1 MTNCKYATNILAYLV
16 IYNEYKIHF
25 SSLIASTAF
34 DCSIGVFML
43 TLTRSALKDTAA
55 WQKAGTALPQFDIEL
70 MKKNTAESPEWIHFG
85 AGNIF
90 RGFIAPLQQKLLDK
104 NLAKTGIIA
113 ADTFDGEIIDKIYK
127 PFDNLALLV
136 TMCANG
142 SLEKSVIASA
152 AEAYQATPQNKAH
165 WEQLKSIFKSPS
177 LKMVSFTITEK
188 GYALRGM
195 NGEIMPVVQK
205 DLAEGP
211 AAPVHA
217 MSIVTSLML
226 ERFKAGAKPIAL
238 VSMDNCSQNGEKLQS
253 AVLEIAGTW
262 LKNGFV
268 SEEFVSYLKDTSKV
282 AFPWTMI
289 DKITP
294 RPAKNVQEQLE
305 KDGIG
310 GIAPITTTKGTFI
323 APFVNAEKPQYLVIE
338 DTFPAGRPAF
348 ENLKD
353 SGVFLTDRASV
364 SKSERM
370 KVTACLNPLHTAL
383 AVYGCLLG
391 YTSIAK
397 EMQNPLLVSLIK
409 QIGYKEGLPVVEN
422 PGILS
427 PEAFIDEVINGRLVN
442 PNIPD
447 TPQRIATDTS
457 QKIPVRFGETI
468 KAYIEKGKDLNE
480 LKGIPLAIAGWLRY
494 LLAVDSKGQKFE
506 PSSDPMLSEMQE
518 KLKNVKLGDKSTA
531 NGVLGPILANKTLF
545 GTDLTKTPL
554 AAKIEAMFAD
564 LVSDASAVE
573 AVLHKY
579 LN

>member
-1 MTNCKYATNILAYLV
+1 
-16 IYNEYKIHF
+16 
-25 SSLIASTAF
+25 
-34 DCSIGVFML
+34 ML
-43 TLTRSALKDTAA
+43 TLTLSALKDTAA
-55 WQKAGTALPQFDIEL
+55 WQKTGAALPQFNIEL
-70 MKKNTAESPEWIHFG
+70 MKKNTAEAPEWIHFG

-90 RGFIAPLQQKLLDK
+90 RGFIAPLQQKLLDQ

-113 ADTFDGEIIDKIYK
+113 ADTFDGEIIEKIYK

-136 TMCANG
+136 TMCADG

-152 AEAYQATPQNKAH
+152 AEAYQATPQNQADWVRLKA
-165 WEQLKSIFKSPS
+165 IFASPS

-195 NGEIMPVVQK
+195 DGGLIPVVQK
-205 DLAEGP
+205 DFAKGP
-211 AAPVHA
+211 SEPVHA
-217 MSIVTSLML
+217 MSIITALML
-226 ERFKAGAKPIAL
+226 ERFNAGAKPIAL
-238 VSMDNCSQNGEKLQS
+238 VSMDNCSQNGEKLQR
-253 AVLEIAGTW
+253 AVLEIAETW
-262 LKNGFV
+262 LQNGYV
-268 SEEFVSYLKDTSKV
+268 SKDFVSYLKDEKKV

-305 KDGIG
+305 KDGISN
-310 GIAPITTTKGTFI
+310 IAPITTSKGTFI

-391 YTSIAK
+391 YTSIAE
-397 EMQNPLLVSLIK
+397 EMKNPLLVSLIK
-409 QIGYKEGLPVVEN
+409 QIGYKEGLPVVED

-427 PEAFIDEVINGRLVN
+427 PKAFIDEVINGRLVN

-468 KAYIEKGKDLNE
+468 KSYIQQGKDLGA

-494 LLAVDSKGQKFE
+494 LLAVDSKGRSFE
-506 PSSDPMLSEMQE
+506 PSSDPMLKEMQE
-518 KLKNVKLGDKSTA
+518 KLKSVKLGDKSTA
-531 NGVLGPILANKTLF
+531 NGVLEPILANETLF

-554 AAKIEAMFAD
+554 AAKITAIFED
-564 LVSDASAVE
+564 LVADASAVE
-573 AVLHKY
+573 SVLQKY
-579 LN
+579 LD

>member
-1 MTNCKYATNILAYLV
+1 
-16 IYNEYKIHF
+16 
-25 SSLIASTAF
+25 
-34 DCSIGVFML
+34 ML
-43 TLTRSALKDTAA
+43 TLTLSALKDTAA
-55 WQKAGTALPQFDIEL
+55 WQKTGAALPQFNIEL
-70 MKKNTAESPEWIHFG
+70 MKKNTAEAPEWIHFG

-90 RGFIAPLQQKLLDK
+90 RGFIAPLQQKLLDQ

-113 ADTFDGEIIDKIYK
+113 ADTFDGEIIEKIYK
-127 PFDNLALLV
+127 PFDTLALLV
-136 TMCANG
+136 TMCADG
-142 SLEKSVIASA
+142 SLEKSVVASA
-152 AEAYQATPQNKAH
+152 AEAYQATPQNQADWTRLKA
-165 WEQLKSIFKSPS
+165 IFVSPS

-195 NGEIMPVVQK
+195 DGGLLPVVQK
-205 DLAEGP
+205 DFAQGP
-211 AAPVHA
+211 SAPVHA
-217 MSIVTSLML
+217 MSIITALML
-226 ERFKAGAKPIAL
+226 ERFNAGAKPIAL
-238 VSMDNCSQNGEKLQS
+238 VSMDNCSQNGEKLQR
-253 AVLEIAGTW
+253 AVLEIAETW
-262 LKNGFV
+262 LKNGYV
-268 SEEFVSYLKDTSKV
+268 SKDFVSYLKDEKKV

-305 KDGIG
+305 KDGISN
-310 GIAPITTTKGTFI
+310 IAPITTSKGTFI

-391 YTSIAK
+391 YTSIAE
-397 EMQNPLLVSLIK
+397 EMKNPLLVSLIK
-409 QIGYKEGLPVVEN
+409 QIGYKEGLPVVED

-427 PEAFIDEVINGRLVN
+427 PKAFIDEVINGRLVN

-468 KAYIEKGKDLNE
+468 KSYIQQGKDLAA

-494 LLAVDSKGQKFE
+494 LLAVDSKGKSFE
-506 PSSDPMLSEMQE
+506 PSSDPMLKEMQE

-531 NGVLGPILANKTLF
+531 NGVLEPILTNETLF

-554 AAKIEAMFAD
+554 AAKITAIFED
-564 LVSDASAVE
+564 LVADASAVE
-573 AVLHKY
+573 SVLQKY
-579 LN
+579 LG

>member
-1 MTNCKYATNILAYLV
+1 MP
-16 IYNEYKIHF
+16 
-25 SSLIASTAF
+25 
-34 DCSIGVFML
+34 
-43 TLTRSALKDTAA
+43 TLTRAALNDTTA
-55 WQKAGTALPQFDIEL
+55 WKKTNTALPQFNIEL
-70 MKKNTAESPEWIHFG
+70 MKENTAKTPEWIHFG

-104 NLAKTGIIA
+104 GLAKTGIIA
-113 ADTFDGEIIDKIYK
+113 ADTFDSEIIEKIYK

-136 TMCANG
+136 TMCADG

-152 AEAYQATPQNKAH
+152 AEAYQAAPQNKPH
-165 WEQLKSIFKSPS
+165 WENLKAIFKAPS

-195 NGEIMPVVQK
+195 NGEIMPAVKK
-205 DLAEGP
+205 DLTEGP
-211 AAPVHA
+211 SSPSHA
-217 MSIVTSLML
+217 MCIITALMA
-226 ERFKAGAKPIAL
+226 ERFNAGAHPIAL
-238 VSMDNCSQNGEKLQS
+238 VSMDNCSQNGEKLQN
-253 AVLEIAGTW
+253 AVLEIAETW
-262 LKNGFV
+262 AKNGFV
-268 SEEFVSYLKDTSKV
+268 KQDFVDYLKDKTKV
-282 AFPWTMI
+282 SFPWTMI

-294 RPAKNVQEQLE
+294 RPAQNVQAALE
-305 KDGIG
+305 ESGINN
-310 GIAPITTTKGTFI
+310 IAPVTTTKGTFI

-348 ENLKD
+348 EQLKD

-409 QIGYKEGLPVVEN
+409 QIGYNEGLPVVED
-422 PGILS
+422 PVILS
-427 PEAFIDEVINGRLVN
+427 PKAFIDEVINERLVN

-468 KAYIEKGKDLNE
+468 KSYIEKGKKLNDLV
-480 LKGIPLAIAGWLRY
+480 GIPLAIAGWLRY
-494 LLAVDSKGQKFE
+494 LLAVDAKGQNFE
-506 PSSDPMLSEMQE
+506 PSSDPMLKELQQS
-518 KLKNVKLGDKSTA
+518 LAGVKIGDSSTA
-531 NGVLGPILANKTLF
+531 KGALKQILSNKTLF
-545 GTDLTKTPL
+545 GTDLTATPL
-554 AAKIEAMFAD
+554 ASKIESMFEE
-564 LVSDASAVE
+564 LIKDAGAVE
-573 AVLHKY
+573 TVLKKY
-579 LN
+579 LEKI

>member
-1 MTNCKYATNILAYLV
+1 
-16 IYNEYKIHF
+16 
-25 SSLIASTAF
+25 
-34 DCSIGVFML
+34 ML
-43 TLTRSALKDTAA
+43 TLTRSSLNDTAG
-55 WQKAGTALPQFDIEL
+55 WQKTGTALPQFDIEL
-70 MKKNTAESPEWIHFG
+70 MKKNTAEAPEWIHFG

-90 RGFIAPLQQKLLDK
+90 RGFIAPLQQKLLEQ
-104 NLAKTGIIA
+104 NLDKTGIIA
-113 ADTFDGEIIDKIYK
+113 ADTFDGEIIEKIYK

-136 TMCANG
+136 TMCADG

-152 AEAYQATPQNKAH
+152 AEAYQATPQNQVHWARLKA
-165 WEQLKSIFKSPS
+165 IFASSS

-195 NGEIMPVVQK
+195 NGEILPVVQK
-205 DLAEGP
+205 DFAEGP
-211 AAPVHA
+211 ANPVHA
-217 MSIVTSLML
+217 MSIITALML
-226 ERFKAGAKPIAL
+226 ERFNAGAKPIAL

-253 AVLEIAGTW
+253 AVLETAEVW

-268 SEEFVSYLKDTSKV
+268 PKEFVSYLKDTSKV

-305 KDGIG
+305 KDGINN
-310 GIAPITTTKGTFI
+310 IAPITTSKGTFI

-383 AVYGCLLG
+383 AVYGCILG
-391 YTSIAK
+391 YTSIAE
-397 EMQNPLLVSLIK
+397 EMKNPLLVSLIK
-409 QIGYKEGLPVVEN
+409 QIGYKEGLPVVED

-427 PEAFIDEVINGRLVN
+427 PKAFIDEVINGRLVN

-468 KAYIEKGKDLNE
+468 KSYIQQGKDLAT

-494 LLAVDSKGQKFE
+494 LLAVDSKGRSFE
-506 PSSDPMLSEMQE
+506 PSSDPMLKEMQE
-518 KLKNVKLGDKSTA
+518 KLKNVKLGDRTTA
-531 NGVLGPILANKTLF
+531 NGVLEPILANETLF

-554 AAKIEAMFAD
+554 AAKITAIFED
-564 LVSDASAVE
+564 LVADASAVE
-573 AVLHKY
+573 TVLQKY
-579 LN
+579 L

>member
-1 MTNCKYATNILAYLV
+1 
-16 IYNEYKIHF
+16 
-25 SSLIASTAF
+25 
-34 DCSIGVFML
+34 ML
-43 TLTRSALKDTAA
+43 TLTRSSLKDTAE
-55 WQKAGTALPQFDIEL
+55 WQKTGTTLPQFDIEL
-70 MKKNTAESPEWIHFG
+70 MKKNTAEAPEWIHFG

-90 RGFIAPLQQKLLDK
+90 RGFIAPLQQKLLEQ

-113 ADTFDGEIIDKIYK
+113 ADTFDGEIIEKIYK

-136 TMCANG
+136 TMCADG

-152 AEAYQATPQNKAH
+152 AEAYQATPQNQAH
-165 WEQLKSIFKSPS
+165 WARLKAIFASSS

-195 NGEIMPVVQK
+195 NGEILPVVQK
-205 DLAEGP
+205 DFAEGP
-211 AAPVHA
+211 SAPVHA
-217 MSIVTSLML
+217 MSIITALML
-226 ERFKAGAKPIAL
+226 ERFNAGAKPIAL

-253 AVLEIAGTW
+253 AVLETAEVW

-268 SEEFVSYLKDTSKV
+268 PKEFVSYLKDTSKV

-305 KDGIG
+305 KDGISN
-310 GIAPITTTKGTFI
+310 IAPITTSKGTFI

-383 AVYGCLLG
+383 AVYGCILG
-391 YTSIAK
+391 YTSIAE
-397 EMQNPLLVSLIK
+397 EMKNPLLVSLIK
-409 QIGYKEGLPVVEN
+409 QIGYKEGLPVVED

-427 PEAFIDEVINGRLVN
+427 PKAFIDEVINGRLVN

-468 KAYIEKGKDLNE
+468 KSYIQQGKDLAT

-494 LLAVDSKGQKFE
+494 LLAVDSKGRSFE
-506 PSSDPMLSEMQE
+506 PSSDPMLKEMQE
-518 KLKNVKLGDKSTA
+518 KLKNVKLGDRKTV
-531 NGVLGPILANKTLF
+531 NGVLEPILANETLF

-554 AAKIEAMFAD
+554 AAKITAIFED
-564 LVSDASAVE
+564 LTADASAVE
-573 AVLHKY
+573 TVLQKY
-579 LN
+579 L

>member
-1 MTNCKYATNILAYLV
+1 
-16 IYNEYKIHF
+16 
-25 SSLIASTAF
+25 
-34 DCSIGVFML
+34 ML
-43 TLTRSALKDTAA
+43 TLTRSSLNNTAE
-55 WQKAGTALPQFDIEL
+55 WQKTGTTLPQFDIEL
-70 MKKNTAESPEWIHFG
+70 MKKNTAEAPEWIHFG

-90 RGFIAPLQQKLLDK
+90 RGFIAPLQQKLLEQ

-113 ADTFDGEIIDKIYK
+113 ADTFDGEIIERIYK

-136 TMCANG
+136 TMCADGN
-142 SLEKSVIASA
+142 LEKSIIASA
-152 AEAYQATPQNKAH
+152 AEAYQATPQNQAH
-165 WEQLKSIFKSPS
+165 WARLKAIFASSS

-195 NGEIMPVVQK
+195 NGEFLPVVQK
-205 DLAEGP
+205 DFAEGP
-211 AAPVHA
+211 SAPVHA
-217 MSIVTSLML
+217 MSIITALML
-226 ERFKAGAKPIAL
+226 ERFKADAKPVAL

-253 AVLEIAGTW
+253 AVLETAEVW

-268 SEEFVSYLKDTSKV
+268 PKEFVSYLKDTSKV

-305 KDGIG
+305 KDGISN
-310 GIAPITTTKGTFI
+310 IAPITTSKGTFI

-383 AVYGCLLG
+383 AVYGCILG
-391 YTSIAK
+391 YTSIAE
-397 EMQNPLLVSLIK
+397 EMKNPLLVSLIK
-409 QIGYKEGLPVVEN
+409 QIGYKEGLPVVED

-427 PEAFIDEVINGRLVN
+427 PKAFIDEVINGRLVN

-468 KAYIEKGKDLNE
+468 KSYIQQGKDLAT

-494 LLAVDSKGQKFE
+494 LLAVDSKGRSFE
-506 PSSDPMLSEMQE
+506 PSSDPMLKEMQE
-518 KLKNVKLGDKSTA
+518 KLKNVKLGDRKTV
-531 NGVLGPILANKTLF
+531 NGVLEPILANETLF

-554 AAKIEAMFAD
+554 AAKITAIFED
-564 LVSDASAVE
+564 LTADASAVE
-573 AVLHKY
+573 TVLQKY
-579 LN
+579 L

>member
-1 MTNCKYATNILAYLV
+1 
-16 IYNEYKIHF
+16 
-25 SSLIASTAF
+25 
-34 DCSIGVFML
+34 ML
-43 TLTRSALKDTAA
+43 TLTRSSLKDTAS
-55 WQKAGTALPQFDIEL
+55 WQKANTVLPQFDIEL
-70 MKKNTAESPEWIHFG
+70 MKENTFKAPEWIHFG

-90 RGFIAPLQQKLLDK
+90 RGFIAPLQQELLNR
-104 NLAKTGIIA
+104 NLASTGIIA
-113 ADTFDGEIIDKIYK
+113 ADTFDGEIIDKIYE

-136 TMCANG
+136 TMCADG

-165 WEQLKSIFKSPS
+165 WERLNGIFTSPS

-211 AAPVHA
+211 SAPVHA
-217 MSIVTSLML
+217 MSIVTALMFA
-226 ERFKAGAKPIAL
+226 RFNAGAKPISL

-253 AVLEIAGTW
+253 AVIEIAETW
-262 LKNGFV
+262 QKKGFV
-268 SEEFVSYLKDTSKV
+268 PGEFVSYLKDTKKV
-282 AFPWTMI
+282 TFPWTMI

-305 KDGIG
+305 QEGLQN
-310 GIAPITTTKGTFI
+310 IAPITTSKGTFI

-338 DTFPAGRPAF
+338 DAFPAGRPAF
-348 ENLKD
+348 ENLKN

-391 YTSIAK
+391 YTSIAE

-409 QIGYKEGLPVVEN
+409 QIGYKEGLPVVED
-422 PGILS
+422 PVILS
-427 PEAFIDEVINGRLVN
+427 PESFIDEVINERLVN

-468 KAYIEKGKDLNE
+468 KAYIEKGKNLDALT
-480 LKGIPLAIAGWLRY
+480 GIPLAIAGWLRY
-494 LLAVDSKGQKFE
+494 LLAIDSKGQKFE
-506 PSSDPMLSEMQE
+506 PSNDPMLKEMQD
-518 KLKNVKLGDKSTA
+518 KLKTVKVGDKSTVK
-531 NGVLGPILANKTLF
+531 GVLEPILSNTTLF
-545 GTDLTKTPL
+545 GSDLTKTPL
-554 AAKIEAMFAD
+554 AAKIETMFED
-564 LVSDASAVE
+564 LTADASAVE
-573 AVLHKY
+573 SVLRKY

>member
-1 MTNCKYATNILAYLV
+1 
-16 IYNEYKIHF
+16 
-25 SSLIASTAF
+25 
-34 DCSIGVFML
+34 ML
-43 TLTRSALKDTAA
+43 TLTLSALKDTAA
-55 WQKAGTALPQFDIEL
+55 WQKTGTALPQFNIEL
-70 MKKNTAESPEWIHFG
+70 MKKNTAEAPEWIHFG

-90 RGFIAPLQQKLLDK
+90 RGFIAPLQQKLLDQ

-113 ADTFDGEIIDKIYK
+113 ADTFDGEIIEKIYK

-136 TMCANG
+136 TMCADG
-142 SLEKSVIASA
+142 SLEKSVVASA
-152 AEAYQATPQNKAH
+152 AEAYQATPQNQADWTRLKA
-165 WEQLKSIFKSPS
+165 IFVSPS

-195 NGEIMPVVQK
+195 DGEIMPVVQK
-205 DLAEGP
+205 DFAKGP
-211 AAPVHA
+211 SEPVHA
-217 MSIVTSLML
+217 MSIITALML
-226 ERFKAGAKPIAL
+226 ERFNAGAKPIAL
-238 VSMDNCSQNGEKLQS
+238 VSMDNCSQNGEKLQR
-253 AVLEIAGTW
+253 AVLEIAETW
-262 LKNGFV
+262 LQNGYV
-268 SEEFVSYLKDTSKV
+268 SKDFVSYLKDEKKV

-305 KDGIG
+305 KDGISN
-310 GIAPITTTKGTFI
+310 IAPITTSKGTFI

-391 YTSIAK
+391 YTSIAE
-397 EMQNPLLVSLIK
+397 EMKNPLLVSLIK
-409 QIGYKEGLPVVEN
+409 QIGYKEGLPVVED

-427 PEAFIDEVINGRLVN
+427 PKAFIDEVINGRLVN

-468 KAYIEKGKDLNE
+468 KSYIQQGKDLAA

-494 LLAVDSKGQKFE
+494 LLAVDSKGRSFE
-506 PSSDPMLSEMQE
+506 PSSDPMLKEMQE
-518 KLKNVKLGDKSTA
+518 KLKSVKLGDKSTA
-531 NGVLGPILANKTLF
+531 NGVLEPILANETLF

-554 AAKIEAMFAD
+554 AAKITAIFED
-564 LVSDASAVE
+564 LVADASAVE
-573 AVLHKY
+573 SVLQKY
-579 LN
+579 LD

>member
-1 MTNCKYATNILAYLV
+1 
-16 IYNEYKIHF
+16 
-25 SSLIASTAF
+25 
-34 DCSIGVFML
+34 ML
-43 TLTRSALKDTAA
+43 TLTRSSLNNTAE
-55 WQKAGTALPQFDIEL
+55 WQKTGTTLPQFDIEL
-70 MKKNTAESPEWIHFG
+70 MKKNTAEAPEWIHFG

-90 RGFIAPLQQKLLDK
+90 RGFIAPLQQKLLEQ

-113 ADTFDGEIIDKIYK
+113 ADTFDGEIIERIYK

-136 TMCANG
+136 TMCADGN
-142 SLEKSVIASA
+142 LEKSIIASA
-152 AEAYQATPQNKAH
+152 AEAYQATPQNQAH
-165 WEQLKSIFKSPS
+165 WARLKAIFASSS

-195 NGEIMPVVQK
+195 NGEILPVVQK
-205 DLAEGP
+205 DFAEGP
-211 AAPVHA
+211 SAPVHA
-217 MSIVTSLML
+217 MSIITALML
-226 ERFKAGAKPIAL
+226 ERFNAGAKPIAL

-253 AVLEIAGTW
+253 AVLETAEVW

-268 SEEFVSYLKDTSKV
+268 PKEFVSYLKDTSKV

-305 KDGIG
+305 KDGISN
-310 GIAPITTTKGTFI
+310 IAPITTSKGTFI

-383 AVYGCLLG
+383 AVYGCILG
-391 YTSIAK
+391 YTSIAE
-397 EMQNPLLVSLIK
+397 EMKNPLLVSLIK
-409 QIGYKEGLPVVEN
+409 QIGYKEGLPVVED

-427 PEAFIDEVINGRLVN
+427 PKAFIDEVINGRLVN

-468 KAYIEKGKDLNE
+468 KSYIQQGKDLAT

-494 LLAVDSKGQKFE
+494 LLAVDSKGRSFE
-506 PSSDPMLSEMQE
+506 PSSDPMLKEMQE
-518 KLKNVKLGDKSTA
+518 KLKNVKLGDRKTV
-531 NGVLGPILANKTLF
+531 NGVLEPILANETLF

-554 AAKIEAMFAD
+554 AAKITAIFED
-564 LVSDASAVE
+564 LTADASAVE
-573 AVLHKY
+573 TVLQKY
-579 LN
+579 L

>member
-1 MTNCKYATNILAYLV
+1 
-16 IYNEYKIHF
+16 
-25 SSLIASTAF
+25 
-34 DCSIGVFML
+34 ML
-43 TLTRSALKDTAA
+43 TLTRAALNDAAA
-55 WQKAGTALPQFDIEL
+55 WQKADTTLPQFDIEL
-70 MKKNTAESPEWIHFG
+70 MKAKTAEAPEWIHFG

-90 RGFIAPLQQKLLDK
+90 RGFIAPLQQKLLNQ
-104 NLAKTGIIA
+104 NLASTGIIA
-113 ADTFDGEIIDKIYK
+113 ADTFDVEIIEKIYK

-136 TMCANG
+136 TMCADG
-142 SLEKSVIASA
+142 SLEKSLIAST
-152 AEAYQATPQNKAH
+152 AEAYQATAQNKAH
-165 WEQLKSIFKSPS
+165 WERLKAIFASPS

-195 NGEIMPVVQK
+195 NGDFLPVVQK
-205 DLAEGP
+205 DFAEGP
-211 AAPVHA
+211 SAPVHA
-217 MSIVTSLML
+217 MSIITALML
-226 ERFKAGAKPIAL
+226 ERFKAGAKPVAL
-238 VSMDNCSQNGEKLQS
+238 VSMDNCSQNGAKLQS
-253 AVLEIAGTW
+253 AILETAETW

-268 SEEFVSYLKDTSKV
+268 PKEFVAYISDASKV
-282 AFPWTMI
+282 SFPWTMI

-305 KDGIG
+305 KDGICN
-310 GIAPITTTKGTFI
+310 IAPITTSKGTFI

-338 DTFPAGRPAF
+338 DNFPAGRPAF

-391 YTSIAK
+391 YTSIAE
-397 EMQNPLLVSLIK
+397 EMRNPLLVSLIK
-409 QIGYKEGLPVVEN
+409 QIGYKEGLPVVED
-422 PGILS
+422 PKILS
-427 PEAFIDEVINGRLVN
+427 PKAFIDEVINERLVN

-468 KAYIEKGKDLNE
+468 KAYIQQKKDLAV

-494 LLAVDSKGQKFE
+494 LLAVDSKGKSFE
-506 PSSDPMLSEMQE
+506 PSSDPMLKEMQE
-518 KLKNVKLGDKSTA
+518 KLKNVKLGDRTTVK
-531 NGVLGPILANKTLF
+531 GVLEPILANETLF
-545 GTDLTKTPL
+545 ATDLTKTPL
-554 AAKIEAMFAD
+554 AAKITAIFED
-564 LVSDASAVE
+564 LVADASAVE
-573 AVLHKY
+573 AVLQKY

>member
-1 MTNCKYATNILAYLV
+1 
-16 IYNEYKIHF
+16 
-25 SSLIASTAF
+25 
-34 DCSIGVFML
+34 ML
-43 TLTRSALKDTAA
+43 TLTLSALKDTAA
-55 WQKAGTALPQFDIEL
+55 WQKTGAALPQFNIEL
-70 MKKNTAESPEWIHFG
+70 MKKNTAEAPEWIHFG

-90 RGFIAPLQQKLLDK
+90 RGFIAPLQQKLLNQ

-113 ADTFDGEIIDKIYK
+113 ADTFDGEIIEKIYK

-136 TMCANG
+136 TMCADG

-152 AEAYQATPQNKAH
+152 AEAYQATPQNQADWARLKA
-165 WEQLKSIFKSPS
+165 IFASPS

-195 NGEIMPVVQK
+195 DGGLIPVVQK
-205 DLAEGP
+205 DFAKGP
-211 AAPVHA
+211 SEPVHA
-217 MSIVTSLML
+217 MSIITALML
-226 ERFKAGAKPIAL
+226 ERFNAGAKPIAL
-238 VSMDNCSQNGEKLQS
+238 VSMDNCSQNGEKLQR
-253 AVLEIAGTW
+253 AVLEIAETW
-262 LKNGFV
+262 LQNGYV
-268 SEEFVSYLKDTSKV
+268 SKDFVSYLKDEKKV

-305 KDGIG
+305 KDGISN
-310 GIAPITTTKGTFI
+310 IAPITTSKGTFI

-391 YTSIAK
+391 YTSIAE
-397 EMQNPLLVSLIK
+397 EMKNPLLVSLIK
-409 QIGYKEGLPVVEN
+409 QIGYKEGLPVVED

-427 PEAFIDEVINGRLVN
+427 PKAFIDEVINGRLVN

-468 KAYIEKGKDLNE
+468 KSYIHQGKDLGA

-494 LLAVDSKGQKFE
+494 LLAVDSKGRSFE
-506 PSSDPMLSEMQE
+506 PSSDPMLKEMQE
-518 KLKNVKLGDKSTA
+518 KLKSVKLGDKSTA
-531 NGVLGPILANKTLF
+531 NGVLEPILANETLF

-554 AAKIEAMFAD
+554 AAKITDIFED
-564 LVSDASAVE
+564 LVADASAVE
-573 AVLHKY
+573 SVLQKY
-579 LN
+579 LD

>member
-1 MTNCKYATNILAYLV
+1 
-16 IYNEYKIHF
+16 
-25 SSLIASTAF
+25 
-34 DCSIGVFML
+34 ML
-43 TLTRSALKDTAA
+43 TLTRAALNDAAA
-55 WQKAGTALPQFDIEL
+55 WQKADTTLPQFDIEL
-70 MKKNTAESPEWIHFG
+70 MKAKTAEAPEWIHFG

-90 RGFIAPLQQKLLDK
+90 RGFIAPLQQKLLNK
-104 NLAKTGIIA
+104 NLASTGIIA
-113 ADTFDGEIIDKIYK
+113 ADTFDGEIIEKIYK

-136 TMCANG
+136 TMCADG
-142 SLEKSVIASA
+142 SLEKSLIAST
-152 AEAYQATPQNKAH
+152 AEAYQATAQNKAH
-165 WEQLKSIFKSPS
+165 WERLKAIFASPS
-177 LKMVSFTITEK
+177 LKMISFTITEK

-195 NGEIMPVVQK
+195 NGEFLPVVQK
-205 DLAEGP
+205 DFAEGP
-211 AAPVHA
+211 SAPVHA
-217 MSIVTSLML
+217 MSIITALML

-238 VSMDNCSQNGEKLQS
+238 VSMDNCSQNGAKLQS
-253 AVLEIAGTW
+253 AVLETAETW

-268 SEEFVSYLKDTSKV
+268 PKEFVAYISDTSKV
-282 AFPWTMI
+282 SFPWTMI

-305 KDGIG
+305 KDGICD
-310 GIAPITTTKGTFI
+310 IAPITTSKGTFI

-338 DTFPAGRPAF
+338 DNFPAGRPAF

-391 YTSIAK
+391 YTSIAE
-397 EMQNPLLVSLIK
+397 EMRNPLLVSLIK
-409 QIGYKEGLPVVEN
+409 QIGYKEGLPVVED
-422 PGILS
+422 PKILS
-427 PEAFIDEVINGRLVN
+427 PKAFIDEVINERLVN

-468 KAYIEKGKDLNE
+468 KAYIQQKKDLAA

-494 LLAVDSKGQKFE
+494 LLAVDSKGRSFE
-506 PSSDPMLSEMQE
+506 PSSDPMLKEMQE
-518 KLKNVKLGDKSTA
+518 KLKNVKLGDRTTVK
-531 NGVLGPILANKTLF
+531 GVLEPILANETLF

-554 AAKIEAMFAD
+554 AAKITAIFED
-564 LVSDASAVE
+564 LVADASAVE
-573 AVLHKY
+573 AVLQKY

>member
-1 MTNCKYATNILAYLV
+1 
-16 IYNEYKIHF
+16 
-25 SSLIASTAF
+25 
-34 DCSIGVFML
+34 ML
-43 TLTRSALKDTAA
+43 TLTRSALKDSAS
-55 WQKAGTALPQFDIEL
+55 WQKANTILPKFDIEL
-70 MKKNTAESPEWIHFG
+70 MKENTFKTPEWIHFG

-90 RGFIAPLQQKLLDK
+90 RGFIAPLQQELLNR
-104 NLAKTGIIA
+104 NLASTGIIA
-113 ADTFDGEIIDKIYK
+113 ADTFDGEIIDKIYE

-136 TMCANG
+136 TMCADG

-165 WEQLKSIFKSPS
+165 WERLKVIFTSPS

-205 DLAEGP
+205 DLSGGP
-211 AAPVHA
+211 SAPVHA
-217 MSIVTSLML
+217 MSIVTALML
-226 ERFKAGAKPIAL
+226 ARFNAGAKPIAL

-253 AVLEIAGTW
+253 AVFEIAETW
-262 LKNGFV
+262 QKNGFV
-268 SEEFVSYLKDTSKV
+268 PLDFVSYLKDTKKV
-282 AFPWTMI
+282 TFPWTMI

-305 KDGIG
+305 QDGIQN
-310 GIAPITTTKGTFI
+310 IAPITTSKGTFI

-338 DTFPAGRPAF
+338 DAFPAGRPAF

-409 QIGYKEGLPVVEN
+409 QIGYKEGLPVVED
-422 PGILS
+422 PVILS
-427 PEAFIDEVINGRLVN
+427 PESFIDEVINERLVN

-468 KAYIEKGKDLNE
+468 KAYIEKGKNLE
-480 LKGIPLAIAGWLRY
+480 TLTGIPLAIAGWLRY

-506 PSSDPMLSEMQE
+506 PSSDPMLKEMQD
-518 KLKNVKLGDKSTA
+518 KLKNVKLGDKSTVK
-531 NGVLGPILANKTLF
+531 GVLEPILSNITLF
-545 GTDLTKTPL
+545 GSDLTKTPL
-554 AAKIEAMFAD
+554 AAKIETMFED
-564 LVSDASAVE
+564 LTADASAVE
-573 AVLHKY
+573 SVLRKY

>member
-1 MTNCKYATNILAYLV
+1 
-16 IYNEYKIHF
+16 
-25 SSLIASTAF
+25 
-34 DCSIGVFML
+34 ML
-43 TLTRSALKDTAA
+43 TLTRSSLKDTAG
-55 WQKAGTALPQFDIEL
+55 WQKTGTALPQFDIEL
-70 MKKNTAESPEWIHFG
+70 MKENTTKAPEWIHFG

-90 RGFIAPLQQKLLDK
+90 RGFIAPLQQKLLDR

-113 ADTFDGEIIDKIYK
+113 ADTFDGEIIEKIYK

-136 TMCANG
+136 TMCADG

-152 AEAYQATPQNKAH
+152 AEAYQATPQNQAH
-165 WEQLKSIFKSPS
+165 WARLKAIFASSS

-195 NGEIMPVVQK
+195 NGEILPVVQK
-205 DLAEGP
+205 DFAEGP
-211 AAPVHA
+211 SAPVHA
-217 MSIVTSLML
+217 MSIITALML
-226 ERFKAGAKPIAL
+226 ERFNAGAKPIAL

-253 AVLEIAGTW
+253 AVLETAEVW

-268 SEEFVSYLKDTSKV
+268 PKEFVSYLKDTSKV

-305 KDGIG
+305 KDGISN
-310 GIAPITTTKGTFI
+310 IAPITTSKGTFI

-383 AVYGCLLG
+383 AVYGCILG
-391 YTSIAK
+391 YTSIAE
-397 EMQNPLLVSLIK
+397 EMKNPLLVSLIK
-409 QIGYKEGLPVVEN
+409 QIGYKEGLPVVED

-427 PEAFIDEVINGRLVN
+427 PKAFIDEVINGRLVN

-468 KAYIEKGKDLNE
+468 KSYIQQGKDLAT

-494 LLAVDSKGQKFE
+494 LLAVDSKGRSFE
-506 PSSDPMLSEMQE
+506 PSSDPMLKEMQE
-518 KLKNVKLGDKSTA
+518 KLKNVKLGDRKTV
-531 NGVLGPILANKTLF
+531 NGVLEPILANETLF

-554 AAKIEAMFAD
+554 AAKITAIFED
-564 LVSDASAVE
+564 LTADASAVE
-573 AVLHKY
+573 TVLQKY
-579 LN
+579 L

>member
-1 MTNCKYATNILAYLV
+1 
-16 IYNEYKIHF
+16 
-25 SSLIASTAF
+25 
-34 DCSIGVFML
+34 ML
-43 TLTRSALKDTAA
+43 TLTRSSLNDTAG
-55 WQKAGTALPQFDIEL
+55 WQKTGTVLPQFDIEL
-70 MKKNTAESPEWIHFG
+70 MKKNTAEAPEWIHFG

-90 RGFIAPLQQKLLDK
+90 RGFIAPLQQKLLEQ
-104 NLAKTGIIA
+104 NLDKTGIIA
-113 ADTFDGEIIDKIYK
+113 ADTFDGEIIEKIYK

-136 TMCANG
+136 TMCADG

-152 AEAYQATPQNKAH
+152 AEAYQATPQNQAH
-165 WEQLKSIFKSPS
+165 WARLKAIFASTS

-195 NGEIMPVVQK
+195 NGEILPVVQK
-205 DLAEGP
+205 DFAEGP
-211 AAPVHA
+211 SAPVHA
-217 MSIVTSLML
+217 MSIITALML
-226 ERFKAGAKPIAL
+226 ERFNAGAKPIAL

-253 AVLEIAGTW
+253 AVLETAETW

-268 SEEFVSYLKDTSKV
+268 PKEFVSYLKDTSKV

-305 KDGIG
+305 KDGISN
-310 GIAPITTTKGTFI
+310 IAPITTSKGTFI

-383 AVYGCLLG
+383 AVYGCILG
-391 YTSIAK
+391 YTSIAE
-397 EMQNPLLVSLIK
+397 EMKNPLLVSLIK
-409 QIGYKEGLPVVEN
+409 QIGYKEGLPVVED

-427 PEAFIDEVINGRLVN
+427 PKAFIDEVINGRLVN

-468 KAYIEKGKDLNE
+468 KSYIQQGKDLAA

-494 LLAVDSKGQKFE
+494 LLAVDSKGRSFE
-506 PSSDPMLSEMQE
+506 PSSDPMLKEMQE
-518 KLKNVKLGDKSTA
+518 KLKNVKLGDRTTVK
-531 NGVLGPILANKTLF
+531 GVLEPILANETLF
-545 GTDLTKTPL
+545 ATDLTKTPL
-554 AAKIEAMFAD
+554 AAKITAIFED

-573 AVLHKY
+573 TVLQKY
-579 LN
+579 L

>member
-1 MTNCKYATNILAYLV
+1 
-16 IYNEYKIHF
+16 
-25 SSLIASTAF
+25 
-34 DCSIGVFML
+34 ML
-43 TLTRSALKDTAA
+43 TLTRFSLKNTAE
-55 WQKAGTALPQFDIEL
+55 WQKTGTTLPQFDIEL
-70 MKKNTAESPEWIHFG
+70 MKKNTAEAPEWIHFG

-90 RGFIAPLQQKLLDK
+90 RGFIAPLQQKLLDR

-113 ADTFDGEIIDKIYK
+113 ADTFDGEIIEKIYK

-136 TMCANG
+136 TMCADG

-152 AEAYQATPQNKAH
+152 AEAYQATPQNQAH
-165 WEQLKSIFKSPS
+165 WARLKAIFASTS

-195 NGEIMPVVQK
+195 NGEILPVVQK
-205 DLAEGP
+205 DFAEGP
-211 AAPVHA
+211 SAPVHA
-217 MSIVTSLML
+217 MSIITALML
-226 ERFKAGAKPIAL
+226 ERFNAGAKPIAL

-253 AVLEIAGTW
+253 AVLETAETW
-262 LKNGFV
+262 QKNGFV
-268 SEEFVSYLKDTSKV
+268 PKEFVSYLKDTSKV

-305 KDGIG
+305 KDGINN
-310 GIAPITTTKGTFI
+310 IAPITTSKGTFI

-383 AVYGCLLG
+383 AVYGCILG
-391 YTSIAK
+391 YTSIAE
-397 EMQNPLLVSLIK
+397 EMKNPLLVSLIK
-409 QIGYKEGLPVVEN
+409 QIGYKEGLPVVED

-427 PEAFIDEVINGRLVN
+427 PKAFIDEVINGRLVN

-468 KAYIEKGKDLNE
+468 KSYIQQGKDLAT

-494 LLAVDSKGQKFE
+494 LLAVDSKGRSFE
-506 PSSDPMLSEMQE
+506 PSSDPMLKEMQE
-518 KLKNVKLGDKSTA
+518 KLKNVKLGDRTTA
-531 NGVLGPILANKTLF
+531 NGVLEPILANETLF

-554 AAKIEAMFAD
+554 AAKITAIFED
-564 LVSDASAVE
+564 LAADASAVE
-573 AVLHKY
+573 TVLQKY
-579 LN
+579 

>member
-1 MTNCKYATNILAYLV
+1 
-16 IYNEYKIHF
+16 
-25 SSLIASTAF
+25 
-34 DCSIGVFML
+34 ML
-43 TLTRSALKDTAA
+43 TLTLSALKDTAA
-55 WQKAGTALPQFDIEL
+55 WQKTGTALPQFNIEL
-70 MKKNTAESPEWIHFG
+70 MKKNTAEAPEWIHFG

-90 RGFIAPLQQKLLDK
+90 RGFIAPLQQKLLDQ

-113 ADTFDGEIIDKIYK
+113 ADTFDGEIIEKIYK

-136 TMCANG
+136 TMCADG
-142 SLEKSVIASA
+142 SLEKSVVASA
-152 AEAYQATPQNKAH
+152 AEAYQATPQNQADWTRLKA
-165 WEQLKSIFKSPS
+165 IFVSPS

-195 NGEIMPVVQK
+195 DGEIMPVVQK
-205 DLAEGP
+205 DFAKGP
-211 AAPVHA
+211 SEPVHA
-217 MSIVTSLML
+217 MSIITALML
-226 ERFKAGAKPIAL
+226 ERFNAGAKPIAL
-238 VSMDNCSQNGEKLQS
+238 VSMDNCSQNGEKLQR
-253 AVLEIAGTW
+253 AVLEIAETW
-262 LKNGFV
+262 LQNGYV
-268 SEEFVSYLKDTSKV
+268 SKDFVSYLKDEKKV

-305 KDGIG
+305 KDGISN
-310 GIAPITTTKGTFI
+310 IAPITTSKGTFI

-391 YTSIAK
+391 YTSIAE
-397 EMQNPLLVSLIK
+397 EMKNPLLVSLIK
-409 QIGYKEGLPVVEN
+409 QIGYKEGLPVVED

-427 PEAFIDEVINGRLVN
+427 PKAFIDEVINGRLVN

-468 KAYIEKGKDLNE
+468 KSYIQQGKDLAA

-494 LLAVDSKGQKFE
+494 LLAVDSKGRSFE
-506 PSSDPMLSEMQE
+506 PSSDPMLKEMQE
-518 KLKNVKLGDKSTA
+518 KLKSVRLGDKSTA
-531 NGVLGPILANKTLF
+531 
-545 GTDLTKTPL
+545 
-554 AAKIEAMFAD
+554 
-564 LVSDASAVE
+564 
-573 AVLHKY
+573 
-579 LN
+579 

>member
-1 MTNCKYATNILAYLV
+1 
-16 IYNEYKIHF
+16 
-25 SSLIASTAF
+25 
-34 DCSIGVFML
+34 ML
-43 TLTRSALKDTAA
+43 TLTRSSLKDTAG
-55 WQKAGTALPQFDIEL
+55 WQKTGTALPQFDIEL
-70 MKKNTAESPEWIHFG
+70 MKANTAEAPEWIHFG

-90 RGFIAPLQQKLLDK
+90 RGFIAPLQQKLLEQ

-113 ADTFDGEIIDKIYK
+113 ADTFDGEIIEKIYK

-136 TMCANG
+136 TMCADG

-152 AEAYQATPQNKAH
+152 AEAYQATPQNQAH
-165 WEQLKSIFKSPS
+165 WARLKAIFASSS

-195 NGEIMPVVQK
+195 NGEILPVVQK
-205 DLAEGP
+205 DFAEGP
-211 AAPVHA
+211 SAPVHA
-217 MSIVTSLML
+217 MSIITALML
-226 ERFKAGAKPIAL
+226 ERFNAGAKPISL

-253 AVLEIAGTW
+253 AVLETAEIW

-268 SEEFVSYLKDTSKV
+268 PKEFVSYLKDTSKV

-305 KDGIG
+305 KDGISN
-310 GIAPITTTKGTFI
+310 IAPITTSKGTFI

-383 AVYGCLLG
+383 AVYGCILG
-391 YTSIAK
+391 YTSIAE
-397 EMQNPLLVSLIK
+397 EMKNPLLVSLIK
-409 QIGYKEGLPVVEN
+409 QIGYKEGLPVVED

-427 PEAFIDEVINGRLVN
+427 PKAFIDEVINGRLVN

-468 KAYIEKGKDLNE
+468 KSYIQQGKDLAT

-494 LLAVDSKGQKFE
+494 LLAVDSKG
-506 PSSDPMLSEMQE
+506 
-518 KLKNVKLGDKSTA
+518 
-531 NGVLGPILANKTLF
+531 
-545 GTDLTKTPL
+545 
-554 AAKIEAMFAD
+554 
-564 LVSDASAVE
+564 
-573 AVLHKY
+573 
-579 LN
+579 

>member
-1 MTNCKYATNILAYLV
+1 
-16 IYNEYKIHF
+16 
-25 SSLIASTAF
+25 
-34 DCSIGVFML
+34 ML
-43 TLTRSALKDTAA
+43 TLTRAALNNAAA
-55 WQKAGTALPQFDIEL
+55 WQKADTTLPQFDIEL
-70 MKKNTAESPEWIHFG
+70 MKAKTAEAPEWIHFG

-90 RGFIAPLQQKLLDK
+90 RGFIAPLQQKLLNK
-104 NLAKTGIIA
+104 NLASTGIIA
-113 ADTFDGEIIDKIYK
+113 ADTFDGEIIEKIYK

-136 TMCANG
+136 TMCADG
-142 SLEKSVIASA
+142 SLEKSLIAST
-152 AEAYQATPQNKAH
+152 AEAYQATAQNKAH
-165 WEQLKSIFKSPS
+165 WERLKAIFASPS

-195 NGEIMPVVQK
+195 NGDFLPVVQK
-205 DLAEGP
+205 DFAEGP
-211 AAPVHA
+211 SAPVHA
-217 MSIVTSLML
+217 MSIITALML
-226 ERFKAGAKPIAL
+226 ERFKAGAKPVAL
-238 VSMDNCSQNGEKLQS
+238 VSMDNCSQNGAKLQS
-253 AVLEIAGTW
+253 AVLETAETW

-268 SEEFVSYLKDTSKV
+268 PKEFVAYISDASKV
-282 AFPWTMI
+282 SFPWTMI

-305 KDGIG
+305 KDGICN
-310 GIAPITTTKGTFI
+310 IAPITTSKGTFI

-338 DTFPAGRPAF
+338 DNFPAGRPAF

-391 YTSIAK
+391 YTSIAE
-397 EMQNPLLVSLIK
+397 EMRNPLLVSLIK
-409 QIGYKEGLPVVEN
+409 QIGYKEGLPVVED
-422 PGILS
+422 PKILS
-427 PEAFIDEVINGRLVN
+427 PKAFIDEVINERLVN

-468 KAYIEKGKDLNE
+468 KAYIQQKKDLAA

-494 LLAVDSKGQKFE
+494 LLAVDSKGKSFE
-506 PSSDPMLSEMQE
+506 PSSDPMLKEMQE
-518 KLKNVKLGDKSTA
+518 KLKNVKLGDRTTVK
-531 NGVLGPILANKTLF
+531 GVLEPILANETLF

-554 AAKIEAMFAD
+554 AAKITAIFED
-564 LVSDASAVE
+564 LVADASAVE
-573 AVLHKY
+573 AVLQKY